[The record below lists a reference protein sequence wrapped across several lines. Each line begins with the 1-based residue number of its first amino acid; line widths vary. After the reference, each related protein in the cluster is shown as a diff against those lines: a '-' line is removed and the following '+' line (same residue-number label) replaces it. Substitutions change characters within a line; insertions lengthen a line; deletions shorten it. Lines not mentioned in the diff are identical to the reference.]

1 MTQIQNFR
9 PKAPFVALEE
19 LAAQYDGKAHLAKFS
34 ENILELG
41 ISDEQL
47 VGMPFSLSNIVIYY
61 NKDLMEAAGLDPEN
75 PPQTWQEW
83 QDAGQIIREETGKPL
98 YIEISD
104 GNWGAEAL
112 IASNGGSLLIC
123 GEDGAYRAG
132 FDSPEAIGA
141 IDTQAQMMQDGI
153 IHKC

>member
-104 GNWGAEAL
+104 G
-112 IASNGGSLLIC
+112 GGLK
-123 GEDGAYRAG
+123 
-132 FDSPEAIGA
+132 P
-141 IDTQAQMMQDGI
+141 
-153 IHKC
+153 